1 MPAEAH
7 PSIPEALSIVLC
19 VNVCMYWHWHWH
31 WHWWKESSCWK
42 ETQDF
47 LCEGSSDFVTMM

>member
-1 MPAEAH
+1 MAAEAH
-7 PSIPEALSIVLC
+7 PSIPEALSIVVCINLC
-19 VNVCMYWHWHWH
+19 MHWRWS
-31 WHWWKESSCWK
+31 KESSCWK